1 MLRSRVLVS
10 LVFWLRISRPSN
22 AARLNFDSQSLG
34 QICKVARRR
43 LREGFAVARKKLKSQ
58 SPDPSGATNLLQR
71 SLLICPGIAA
81 IVVFACTQGA
91 IAQSYEILTG
101 NPSIQRA
108 GRTYSSGRGTKIV
121 EGDTLVVRGA
131 TQFLG
136 DFGSFVATAKT
147 GFYQATQLRRYRGC
161 IRNVISYQGAINITP
176 VPFLCPFSILQII
189 SLRSGGSYTF
199 RGTNAWLE
207 DEGSSTKLIVEHGLV
222 EVSAQGSTVPVPT
235 GYGNIT
241 KEGKAPGAPIA
252 LDGDLSLSNVRIV
265 RSALGVEI
273 SAKVNPLNN
282 ALIQGDAITGAI
294 RGGSKTLIQ
303 FPMVGNSLQI
313 EVRNPQGK
321 RRVYPYPLPR

>member
-1 MLRSRVLVS
+1 
-10 LVFWLRISRPSN
+10 
-22 AARLNFDSQSLG
+22 
-34 QICKVARRR
+34 
-43 LREGFAVARKKLKSQ
+43 
-58 SPDPSGATNLLQR
+58 LLQR
-71 SLLICPGIAA
+71 LPLCLSTAA
-81 IVVFACTQGA
+81 IVVFSLSVVEGLACTQGA

-222 EVSAQGSTVPVPT
+222 EVSAQGQTVAVPT
-235 GYGNIT
+235 GFGNIT
-241 KEGKAPGAPIA
+241 KEGEAPGPAIK
-252 LDGDLSLSNVRIV
+252 LDDDLSLEKVRIV

-282 ALIQGDAITGAI
+282 ALIQGVAITGAI
-294 RGGSKTLIQ
+294 RGESKVLLQ
-303 FPMVGNSLQI
+303 FPMVGNSVQI
-313 EVRNPQGK
+313 EVRNAQGK
-321 RRVYPYPLPR
+321 RRVYGFPLPR